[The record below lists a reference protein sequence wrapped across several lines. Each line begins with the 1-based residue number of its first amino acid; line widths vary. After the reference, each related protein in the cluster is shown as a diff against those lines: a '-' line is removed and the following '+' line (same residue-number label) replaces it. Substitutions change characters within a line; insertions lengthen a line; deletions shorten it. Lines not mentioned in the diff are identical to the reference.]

1 MCFLY
6 IYMYIENSELNQLE
20 KKKRGEELI
29 TITFAAVILW
39 MMQTWLWKFCLRVP
53 KMITKTTQ
61 KLCWHQ
67 ENLRKHSAPPALA
80 VSLLTTC
87 HPAPR
92 HCPAALGIYPN
103 ETCREIQ
110 NHRWSSGSEQGCS
123 LLSPWQEMGCRA
135 GGWGQ
140 WQCLRSCINLRNR
153 YCL

>member
-1 MCFLY
+1 MCLLY

-39 MMQTWLWKFCLRVP
+39 MMQTWLRKFCLRVP
-53 KMITKTTQ
+53 KMITKTSQ
-61 KLCWHQ
+61 KLHWHQ

-92 HCPAALGIYPN
+92 HCPAALGIYPY

-140 WQCLRSCINLRNR
+140 QQPLRFNLRNR